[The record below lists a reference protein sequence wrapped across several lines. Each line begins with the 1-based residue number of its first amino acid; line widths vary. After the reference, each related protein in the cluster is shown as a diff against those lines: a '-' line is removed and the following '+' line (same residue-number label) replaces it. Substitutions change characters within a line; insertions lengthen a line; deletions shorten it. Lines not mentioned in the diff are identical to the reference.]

1 MKVIKDFLKVVKS
14 IERVIAVLMFFVLM
28 TSLLYSAGI
37 PPFINYQ
44 GRIFTP
50 VGTTNPVADG
60 YYTFEFRI
68 YDIPTGGVELWYRQ
82 ISAVAT
88 NRGFFNVELGPLDI
102 LDFTKEYWL
111 DIKFNGE
118 QMTPRQKLLAAPYA
132 ARAQFVNEINPTTTF
147 YGPISI
153 TGNVLP
159 PIALFGVTNT
169 GGTAIYGVATNGEQ
183 VAGVAGTNYSPSS
196 ITAGVYGF
204 GLNGLGVYGV
214 SSGTAQ
220 VGVRGENIFGY
231 GVSGKGLTGVAGE
244 AMDANS
250 IGVLAKNYYG
260 GRALE
265 VEGSAYINC
274 GTGGV
279 GVKVKNYGKAIEAES
294 NMSGE
299 KVITGIH
306 YGTSGGEIGVY
317 GGVTGSANGTGVVGE
332 AVTGVYGRNIFAPGA
347 GLLGE
352 SMVSNGIGVKGKGYD
367 PYIIGI
373 LAENISTFSG
383 SYSGAALYVSGTVKT
398 SKILFSDNG
407 SYTTTWNVNA
417 GNQLNYGPAGAI
429 RTVAPLNNISQI
441 IVTTPVVTSTSVVMV
456 TFVTSQTIQNHSI
469 RISGGG
475 SFIIQLQP
483 SVNFSSGEGFN
494 YLIIN

>member
-14 IERVIAVLMFFVLM
+14 IERVVAVLMFFVLM

-68 YDIPTGGVELWYRQ
+68 YDIPTGGVELWYKQ
-82 ISAVAT
+82 MTGVAT
-88 NRGFFNVELGPLDI
+88 NRGFFNVELGPLDT

-153 TGNVLP
+153 TGNIIGKAMLS
-159 PIALFGVTNT
+159 VTNA
-169 GGTAIYGVATNGEQ
+169 GGIGIYGKSEM
-183 VAGVAGTNYSPSS
+183 AGQSA
-196 ITAGVYGF
+196 II
-204 GLNGLGVYGV
+204 
-214 SSGTAQ
+214 
-220 VGVRGENIFGY
+220 GENNM
-231 GVSGKGLTGVAGE
+231 GVGIYGKGVTGVAGE
-244 AMDANS
+244 AFNNNA
-250 IGVLAKNYYG
+250 IGVLAINTYG
-260 GRALE
+260 GKALA
-265 VEGSAYINC
+265 VQGDAYINGTSTIIEGTNADTQGGVLKVKNFTGP
-274 GTGGV
+274 GTGIRV
-279 GVKVKNYGKAIEAES
+279 ENYGKALVATS
-294 NMSGE
+294 SLNTE

-306 YGTSGGEIGVY
+306 YGTIGGEIAVY

-347 GLLGE
+347 GILGE
-352 SMVSNGIGVKGKGYD
+352 SIVSNGIGVKGKGYD

-373 LAENISTFSG
+373 LAENTSTFSG